1 VLQDRIETPGGGS
14 ILFQRMQDHTAE
26 TIKSLKGCRIAW
38 VEEAQTLSERS
49 PSRAISTRFH
59 ACFSSIARAVT
70 IASGTT
76 TVAGIGYGHARPRR

>member
-49 PSRAISTRFH
+49 PSRAISTRFTL
-59 ACFSSIARAVT
+59 A
-70 IASGTT
+70 
-76 TVAGIGYGHARPRR
+76 